1 MEIVN
6 SLQQLLSL
14 LPECEGPDYLKI
26 AKDMNI
32 PPSDFK
38 PYEFWS
44 DEGYT
49 RNCLARTES
58 YELLLLCWDAHQE
71 TPIHC
76 HNGEECWVYI
86 ADGQLEEE
94 RYEMNESD
102 DLVLVEKS
110 ICKSK
115 DLSYMSDDMGYHLLR
130 NPTGQRAMSLHLYI
144 NPIDQCSVYDED
156 EGVFIY
162 KELEYDTVK
171 GKVGQSV

>member
-1 MEIVN
+1 MEFVN
-6 SLQQLLSL
+6 NLPQLLSV

-38 PYEFWS
+38 AYEFWS
-44 DEGYT
+44 KEGYT
-49 RNCLARTES
+49 RNCLARTDS
-58 YELLLLCWDAHQE
+58 YELLLLCWDSNQG

-86 ADGQLEEE
+86 IKGELEEE

-110 ICKSK
+110 ISQAS
-115 DLSYMSDDMGYHLLR
+115 DLSYMSDEMGYHLLR
-130 NPTGQRAMSLHLYI
+130 NTKSQRAMSLHLYM
-144 NPIDQCSVYDED
+144 NPINECSIYDE
-156 EGVFIY
+156 ENGVFIY
-162 KELEYDTVK
+162 KELQYDSVK
-171 GKVGQSV
+171 GEVVQSV